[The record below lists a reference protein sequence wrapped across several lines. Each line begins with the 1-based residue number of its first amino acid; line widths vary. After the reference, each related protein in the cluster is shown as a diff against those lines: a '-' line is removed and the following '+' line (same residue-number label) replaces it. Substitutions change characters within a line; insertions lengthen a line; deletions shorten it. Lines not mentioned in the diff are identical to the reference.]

1 LPELQSVKLPEFE
14 ILILNK
20 VFMPYDIHLDS
31 FEGPLD
37 LLLHLI
43 KKNDLEIS
51 EIKIA
56 EITSEYLSYL
66 DMMQNLNIDIAGEF
80 LVMASTLMQIK
91 AKTLLPSEEEK
102 EDGQEDPFDRLKNRL
117 AEYQKYKE
125 IGKLLSYKAV
135 ENSQIYYRPAP
146 VVDKSDFVLDASLF
160 DLMDS
165 FRQALTA
172 LPENIKEIMYQEIP
186 IEVKIREILDILE
199 GRQYIS
205 FTEILKMQKTRTAL
219 IVCFMAVLEL
229 VKSKQIAAKQSD
241 LFGEIRVYR
250 VYNEIEPEEK
260 SGEETLGFSEE
271 SKKEPDAHEAPAP
284 DLELES
290 GG

>member
-1 LPELQSVKLPEFE
+1 
-14 ILILNK
+14 
-20 VFMPYDIHLDS
+20 MAYDVHIDA

-43 KKNDLEIS
+43 KKNDLEIG

-56 EITSEYLSYL
+56 DITSEYLSYL
-66 DMMQNLNIDIAGEF
+66 DMMKELNIDVAGEF
-80 LVMASTLMQIK
+80 LVMSSTLMQIK
-91 AKTLLPSEEEK
+91 AKMLLPSQETQDEGR
-102 EDGQEDPFDRLKNRL
+102 EDLDQLKNKL
-117 AEYQKYKE
+117 LEYQKYKE
-125 IGKLLSYKAV
+125 IGKLLSYKAI

-146 VVDKSDFVLDASLF
+146 VVDKTDFVLDASIF

-186 IEVKIREILDILE
+186 IEVKIREILDVLE

-205 FTEILKMQKTRTAL
+205 FSEILKLQKSKTAL
-219 IVCFMAVLEL
+219 IVCFIAVLEL
-229 VKSKQIAAKQSD
+229 IKSKQIAAKQSE
-241 LFGEIRVYR
+241 LFGEIRIYK
-250 VYNEIEPEEK
+250 VYNEPEPRQEPTEK
-260 SGEETLGFSEE
+260 EETFDFIKQEDE
-271 SKKEPDAHEAPAP
+271 KKNAPPPAIAP

-290 GG
+290 ETAEDRE